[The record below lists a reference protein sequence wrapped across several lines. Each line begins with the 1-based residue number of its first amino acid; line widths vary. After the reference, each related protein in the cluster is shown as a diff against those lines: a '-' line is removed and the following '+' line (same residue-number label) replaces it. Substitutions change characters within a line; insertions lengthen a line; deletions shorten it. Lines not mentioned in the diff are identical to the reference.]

1 MRNLLARVITVTA
14 ITTGVI
20 AGMLLVSGNAFAEA
34 LYVTDK
40 ISVDVYS
47 NADGKL
53 PANGKPIKSLSSG
66 AIVNV
71 LARENGYSKIR
82 TSDDVEG
89 WIESK
94 YLSNEKPTQFEYL
107 QLMAKYNS
115 AEQKIQDYQTRLVEM
130 QELRK
135 EAKTVDWLRN
145 RLTENS
151 QTEEALRNKLKVKD
165 IAIAELRITTANLQN
180 QLDTTLQQLDILR
193 KSASTLHS
201 QMSLA
206 ESEESSSFYRTNSS
220 TGFYT
225 WLVLSLAVTLIIGIL
240 MGFVLIDYN
249 ARKKHGD
256 FKLN

>member
-1 MRNLLARVITVTA
+1 MRNFLARLTTVTVV
-14 ITTGVI
+14 TTGVI
-20 AGMLLVSGNAFAEA
+20 AGILLVSGNAFAES
-34 LYVTDK
+34 LYITDK
-40 ISVDVYS
+40 INVNVYS
-47 NADGKL
+47 NIDSKQPG
-53 PANGKPIKSLSSG
+53 NGEPIKSLSSG

-94 YLSNEKPTQFEYL
+94 YLSIEKPTRIEYL
-107 QLMAKYNS
+107 QLMAKYE
-115 AEQKIQDYQTRLVEM
+115 ATQQKLQDYQTRLMEM

-135 EAKTVDWLRN
+135 EVKTVDWLRN

-151 QTEEALRNKLKVKD
+151 QTEEALQNKLKVKD
-165 IAIAELRITTANLQN
+165 IAIAELRITSANLQN
-180 QLDTTLQQLDILR
+180 QLDTALQQLDGLR
-193 KSASTLHS
+193 NSTSTLHN
-201 QMSLA
+201 QTSLA
-206 ESEESSSFYRTNSS
+206 ESEESSSFYRTTSS

-249 ARKKHGD
+249 VRKKQGD
-256 FKLN
+256 LKLN